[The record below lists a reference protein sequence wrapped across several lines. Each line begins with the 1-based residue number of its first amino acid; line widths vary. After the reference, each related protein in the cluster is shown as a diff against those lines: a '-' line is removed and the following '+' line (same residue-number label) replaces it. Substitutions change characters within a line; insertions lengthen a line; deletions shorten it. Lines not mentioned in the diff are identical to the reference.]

1 MQALMAERNNQLPAD
16 SSRLCCSAAQSNEK
30 RVCVSHSDL

>member
-1 MQALMAERNNQLPAD
+1 MTPGTPLV
-16 SSRLCCSAAQSNEK
+16 RLCPEGCPMAVRRHNRMEK